1 MPSPLVSLP
10 CGSRS
15 MMRVGMPERARYA
28 PRLMTVVVLPTPPFW
43 FVQAVTRTTN
53 APLRVRMGLAQFYQF
68 RCLPAAYRTLT
79 RALST
84 VVLCRRQAVAAPEFS
99 TPRASVAADVSRET
113 VGAPTH
119 R

>member
-28 PRLMTVVVLPTPPFW
+28 PRLTTVVVLPTPPFW

-53 APLRVRMGLAQFYQF
+53 APLRVQNGLHYSTSPGGYP
-68 RCLPAAYRTLT
+68 RLT
-79 RALST
+79 ADLST
-84 VVLCRRQAVAAPEFS
+84 VGGRCFTRNIRNHVPVDWAPS
-99 TPRASVAADVSRET
+99 IRILGR
-113 VGAPTH
+113 H
-119 R
+119 LQ